1 MNNGTL
7 VLSISLIGKER
18 KRLRYTS
25 YKYMLIFSCGYVCF
39 SKLYETEQYMYFF
52 FQNTKWMK
60 SVIATHKQFIERFE
74 LGVLKSEDRPTKR
87 LFQPKIS
94 PHHIDTHNRIS
105 HHNHERILFT
115 ENLRNLSVET
125 R

>member
-7 VLSISLIGKER
+7 ALSISLTGKER

-25 YKYMLIFSCGYVCF
+25 YKYMLIFSYGYVCF
-39 SKLYETEQYMYFF
+39 SKLYEPEEYMYFF
-52 FQNTKWMK
+52 FQTTKWTK

-74 LGVLKSEDRPTKR
+74 LGVLKTKEWPTKI

-94 PHHIDTHNRIS
+94 PHHTHTHKIV
-105 HHNHERILFT
+105 L
-115 ENLRNLSVET
+115 
-125 R
+125 